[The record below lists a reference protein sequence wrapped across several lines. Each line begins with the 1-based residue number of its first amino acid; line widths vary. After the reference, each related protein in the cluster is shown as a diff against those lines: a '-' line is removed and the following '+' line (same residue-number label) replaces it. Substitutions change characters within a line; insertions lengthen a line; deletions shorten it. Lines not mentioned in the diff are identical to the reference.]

1 MKKLIIAISLLS
13 TACAPNYVK
22 MGVFYNKAT
31 LITADG
37 SMYTGKIFLNYS
49 TRDGEIEFT
58 TSPYG
63 ELKGNWSSQ
72 SQSYD
77 ASSSG
82 VGAATDGRNTVIV
95 PAVGSNS
102 VKSNNGLGRACLANN
117 NKLALRCNMSVDF
130 IRDKTGLGGFFVIG
144 NGVCIDNDNKQSEI
158 QFTK

>member
-37 SMYTGKIFLNYS
+37 SMYTGKLFLNYA
-49 TRDGEIEFT
+49 TRDGEIEFP

-72 SQSYD
+72 SQSYES
-77 ASSSG
+77 SSSG

-95 PAVGSNS
+95 PAVGSKS
-102 VKSNNGLGRACLANN
+102 VTSNNGVGRAYLANN
-117 NKLALRCNMSVDF
+117 NKLALRCNISVDF
-130 IRDKTGLGGFFVIG
+130 NRDKMNGGFYAIG
-144 NGVCIDNDNKQSEI
+144 NGICIDNNNKQSEI